1 VRAKKISDFRATI
14 FCYDMQGELTSTK
27 LKVNLLRGSLSS
39 IAVLPLNRLLLLGTD
54 SGVVQLI
61 A

>member
-1 VRAKKISDFRATI
+1 MPLYVGN
-14 FCYDMQGELTSTK
+14 DMQGELTSTK
-27 LKVNLLRGSLSS
+27 LKTNMVRGSLSS

-54 SGVVQLI
+54 SGAVLLI

>member
-1 VRAKKISDFRATI
+1 
-14 FCYDMQGELTSTK
+14 MQGDLTSTK
-27 LKVNLLRGSLSS
+27 LKMNVLRGSLSS

-54 SGVVQLI
+54 TGAVQLI